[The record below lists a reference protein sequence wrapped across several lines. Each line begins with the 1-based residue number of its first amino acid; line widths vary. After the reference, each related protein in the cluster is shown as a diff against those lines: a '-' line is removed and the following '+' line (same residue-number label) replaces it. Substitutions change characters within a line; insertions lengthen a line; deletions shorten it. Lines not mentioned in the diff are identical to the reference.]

1 MLEDKLF
8 QLESETAWQDLG
20 EGIQRQIFGYDDRIM
35 MVKVKFE
42 QGAIGVLHQH
52 PHTQIS
58 YIESGS
64 FEATIS
70 GIQKIL
76 RKGDGFFV
84 PPNEIHGVVCLEEGI
99 LVDVFSPHR
108 EDFL

>member
-1 MLEDKLF
+1 MLQSKIF
-8 QLESETAWQDLG
+8 QIASETEWQDLG
-20 EGIQRQIFGYDDRIM
+20 EGIQRQVYGYDDRIM

-42 QGAIGVLHQH
+42 QGAVGVLHQH

-58 YIESGS
+58 YVESGV
-64 FEATIS
+64 FRATIA
-70 GIQKIL
+70 GEEKVLQQ
-76 RKGDGFFV
+76 GDGFYV
-84 PPNEIHGVVCLEEGI
+84 PPDAVHGVVCRESGV